1 MKSFDQIIII
11 RCADD
16 ACPSTKVP
24 FNHFNHLRFLQ
35 ITHLPNLVGSTYRH
49 CNHYQHTLFL
59 QCSECNPILGIA
71 IILQFNRRK
80 KSKHQQINGRH
91 KFALFSQHSVLKCST
106 FFLAFSQHSFH
117 LKIQTFFMNPYTF
130 ALHEWNSKF
139 IDFSDWKPN
148 LRINI
153 ARSIVF
159 RMEFS

>member
-49 CNHYQHTLFL
+49 CNHFQHTLFL

-91 KFALFSQHSVLKCST
+91 KFALFFNILCLSVVLFFGFFST
-106 FFLAFSQHSFH
+106 QLSFENTN
-117 LKIQTFFMNPYTF
+117 IF
-130 ALHEWNSKF
+130 HESVY
-139 IDFSDWKPN
+139 IC
-148 LRINI
+148 I
-153 ARSIVF
+153 ART
-159 RMEFS
+159 EFEIY